1 MTLPTNEH
9 MGAEF
14 RRILLSRADIGVFR
28 MISNWFFEPANIFD
42 PNSRGEP
49 KPEPVIILAYVLL
62 MALAYLIFNFR

>member
-1 MTLPTNEH
+1 

-14 RRILLSRADIGVFR
+14 RRSFSRADIGVVR

-62 MALAYLIFNFR
+62 MALACRSLILGKT

>member
-9 MGAEF
+9 IRAEF
-14 RRILLSRADIGVFR
+14 RRILDSRADIGVVR
-28 MISNWFFEPANIFD
+28 MISNWIFEPANIFD

-62 MALAYLIFNFR
+62 MALTCLIFNFR